1 MMLELWM
8 WSGNVI
14 DIKTL
19 TAFGRF
25 PFLFTL
31 LSFFHMR
38 ADEDEQHYFDPTQIT
53 ASLPLLPFDNQVGG
67 HGSFFRFSKQAI
79 CKAVSKK
86 EQSFYE
92 HLERQLPELLPFI
105 PQYFGI
111 VNVTYS
117 ADSVPHIVFE
127 KNKHLL
133 SDWRACHHRRSSRRH
148 SVSAARE
155 QILRDMFT
163 PQAIQE
169 RLRQVNSEFR
179 RPSSFPERRRHG
191 LLLETEDQDDPL
203 SAPVAAVSCSPT
215 SLSSPP
221 PPPPP
226 PPSSS
231 SKPNSAITSRLDQ
244 QQQEQDDDQDVFIM
258 DEDMTLT
265 TTGDDWKT
273 REKPSNPWS
282 MQVYQRDQQKM
293 KHDDHKE
300 YIMIEDL
307 TDGIHFPCVLDL
319 KMGTRQ
325 HSVYASP
332 AKAASQTRKCQQST
346 SAALG
351 VRVCG
356 MQASMFFTMEH
367 VTRPSC

>member
-1 MMLELWM
+1 
-8 WSGNVI
+8 
-14 DIKTL
+14 
-19 TAFGRF
+19 
-25 PFLFTL
+25 
-31 LSFFHMR
+31 MR
-38 ADEDEQHYFDPTQIT
+38 GDDDEQHYFDPTQIT

-155 QILRDMFT
+155 QILRDIFT

-179 RPSSFPERRRHG
+179 RPSSFPERRQHS
-191 LLLETEDQDDPL
+191 LLLPADQDNPL
-203 SAPVAAVSCSPT
+203 TAVSCSPT
-215 SLSSPP
+215 SLSPP
-221 PPPPP
+221 SPPPP

-231 SKPNSAITSRLDQ
+231 SKSTSAITSRRDQ
-244 QQQEQDDDQDVFIM
+244 QDDDNNNNNDQDVFIM
-258 DEDMTLT
+258 DEDMALT

-273 REKPSNPWS
+273 REKPNNPWS

-325 HSVYASP
+325 HSVYATS

-356 MQASMFFTMEH
+356 MQASMFFTMEDNK
-367 VTRPSC
+367 VTRH